1 MSYDGKMRANVWIVA
16 VMLMLAGCGV
26 KQIDIGVVPTGEM
39 EAEKITVELAATVA
53 KPISSEDAVRIIRL
67 VPEVKQRVEEFNR
80 IGERYDF
87 RVDDGGVE
95 EPSVWGVYFYRTAD
109 DLANYEGYYLLD
121 RWTGEIEKKYLD

>member
-1 MSYDGKMRANVWIVA
+1 MRANVWLVA

-26 KQIDIGVVPTGEM
+26 KQIDTGVMPTGEI

>member
-1 MSYDGKMRANVWIVA
+1 
-16 VMLMLAGCGV
+16 MLMLAGCGV
-26 KQIDIGVVPTGEM
+26 KQIDTGVMPTGEM

-53 KPISSEDAVRIIRL
+53 RPISSEDAVRIIRL

-87 RVDDGGVE
+87 RVDDGGVD

-121 RWTGEIEKKYLD
+121 RWTGEIEKRE

>member
-1 MSYDGKMRANVWIVA
+1 MRANVWIVA

>member
-1 MSYDGKMRANVWIVA
+1 MRANVWIVA

-109 DLANYEGYYLLD
+109 DLANYEEYYLID

>member
-1 MSYDGKMRANVWIVA
+1 MRANVWIVA

-26 KQIDIGVVPTGEM
+26 KQIDTGVMPTGEM

-53 KPISSEDAVRIIRL
+53 RPISSEDAVRIIRL

-95 EPSVWGVYFYRTAD
+95 EPSVWGVYFYRTAG

>member
-1 MSYDGKMRANVWIVA
+1 MRANVWLVA

>member
-1 MSYDGKMRANVWIVA
+1 MRANVWIVA

-26 KQIDIGVVPTGEM
+26 KQIDTGVMPTGEM

>member
-1 MSYDGKMRANVWIVA
+1 MRANVWIVA

-67 VPEVKQRVEEFNR
+67 VR
-80 IGERYDF
+80 ERYDF

>member
-1 MSYDGKMRANVWIVA
+1 MRANVWIVA

-121 RWTGEIEKKYLD
+121 RWTGEIEKRE